1 MTGSRVGFWRRAMAH
16 PWFQCVDYTASSI
29 ILLYL
34 LRYNHVTIKGHILEI
49 AFRFFGVFFLNLL
62 VKQAKLNF
70 CKMDWS
76 QFHFL
81 LLGTST
87 EKRASTD
94 DKQPARERGGA
105 VGPAPAQNRW
115 EKEHS
120 VCGRWVTWNTV
131 HTDLELLLLFF
142 KIEVELIYSVVLVV
156 GIQ

>member
-1 MTGSRVGFWRRAMAH
+1 MQNSLTSTDDRKSGGILKKSQGTSLVPVCGTSVWN
-16 PWFQCVDYTASSI
+16 YTASSI

-105 VGPAPAQNRW
+105 VGPAPAQNR
-115 EKEHS
+115 
-120 VCGRWVTWNTV
+120 
-131 HTDLELLLLFF
+131 
-142 KIEVELIYSVVLVV
+142 
-156 GIQ
+156 